1 MTGDVDELVGRG
13 EGAETEFKRSL
24 TKDMGRELC
33 AFANGS
39 GGTVLVGVSDAGQ
52 IVGVAHH
59 NRLKS
64 RVLST
69 ARSADPPIAVE
80 VESVGEVLR
89 VVVPPQKRKPYS
101 FGGRFFMR
109 DGASSQQMSI
119 AEVEDLFYA
128 AGRLHFDRTPSP
140 EFSIENDLD
149 EEIWARFTSRAKIPE
164 AMDRVVALRNLGLLD
179 GEGRMTHA
187 GAWLLARDI
196 RRFTTAAHVSCAL
209 FMGTEKVR
217 ILDRRDFH
225 GDVPTMVDDAVAW
238 ILMKINVEFIIKHVR
253 RQERPELPVEALRE
267 AVANAVAHREYRSTA
282 NVQIYVFKDRIEI
295 VSPGGL
301 PAGMTEADLGA
312 KSMPRNP
319 LLFGMLY
326 RMDVVENIGSGI
338 KRIRDL
344 CREHGV
350 REPTFDVSEHWV
362 TVTFPRSAAPVDEQK
377 DREAGSVAGR
387 RPESGPE
394 SGLESGAAG
403 LESGAAG
410 LGVAGLGVAGL
421 GVAGLE
427 SGVAGLESGP
437 GSAGTGQES
446 AQSGLRSLER
456 RILALLVEKP
466 LSRSA
471 MAAALGHRSVSAGLN
486 RAIHRL
492 LRDERIAYTVPA
504 KPNSRLQKYRIAQA
518 GQAVEEPPR

>member
-69 ARSADPPIAVE
+69 ARSADPPIEVE

-101 FGGRFFMR
+101 FGGRCFMR

-128 AGRLHFDRTPSP
+128 AGRLHFDRMPCP
-140 EFSIENDLD
+140 DFSIENDLD
-149 EEIWARFTSRAKIPE
+149 EEIWARFTSRAKVPE

-179 GEGRMTHA
+179 GEDRMTHG

-225 GDVPTMVDDAVAW
+225 SDIPTMVDDAVAW
-238 ILMKINVEFIIKHVR
+238 ILTKINIEFIIRHVR
-253 RQERPELPVEALRE
+253 REERPELPEEALRE
-267 AVANAVAHREYRSTA
+267 AVANAVAHRDYRSTA
-282 NVQIYVFKDRIEI
+282 NVQVYVFKDRIEI

-301 PAGMTEADLGA
+301 PAGMTEADLGS

-319 LLFGMLY
+319 SLFGMLY

-350 REPTFDVSEHWV
+350 AEPIIDVSEHWV
-362 TVTFPRSAAPVDEQK
+362 TVTFPRPVPSAGERDTRQVG
-377 DREAGSVAGR
+377 REAGS
-387 RPESGPE
+387 RPESSLDSTGARPESAE
-394 SGLESGAAG
+394 SGLESAKAGQASASAG
-403 LESGAAG
+403 LESSTESR
-410 LGVAGLGVAGL
+410 
-421 GVAGLE
+421 LE
-427 SGVAGLESGP
+427 L
-437 GSAGTGQES
+437 
-446 AQSGLRSLER
+446 LER
-456 RILALLVEKP
+456 RVLALLLAEP
-466 LSRSA
+466 LSKSA
-471 MAAALGHRSVSAGLN
+471 IAHGLGHRSVSAGLN
-486 RAIHRL
+486 RVVRRL
-492 LRDERIAYTVPA
+492 LRDGRVAYTVPD
-504 KPNSRLQKYRIAQA
+504 KPNSRLQKYRITRA
-518 GQAVEEPPR
+518 GQSVLRLCPLPSLPPDEAQTM